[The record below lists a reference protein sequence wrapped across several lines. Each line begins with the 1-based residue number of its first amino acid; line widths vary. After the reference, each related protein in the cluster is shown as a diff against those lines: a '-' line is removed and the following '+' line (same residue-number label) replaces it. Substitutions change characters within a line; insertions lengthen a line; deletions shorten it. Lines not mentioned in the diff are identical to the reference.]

1 MNLLSLLFLVQWTSA
16 VELGNWMNLGMH
28 GMSALQHPD
37 LFMLGSKDRNSAA
50 GLCQQITG
58 LSSGQKKLCMLYT
71 DHMMHV
77 GRGARNGITECQFQF
92 RHNKWN
98 CSTVEDSTV
107 FGPILSI
114 PSKEAAFANAI
125 ASAGVVH
132 SISRGC
138 RDGQL
143 ASCGCSEARRPRDL
157 RKEWIWGGCGDNIHY
172 GYKFAKNFIDI
183 REREMNVQRGTK
195 DHGRQLMNLHNNE
208 AGRRAVIKNM
218 KVTCKCHGVSGSCS
232 LVTCW
237 QQLAPFRTVGDYLRE
252 KYDTSTMVKVTRR
265 GRLRVRNGR
274 DTIPTAN
281 DLVYLSQSP
290 DYCQANATIGTLG
303 TQGRTCMASNERE
316 KKQQGRRNGKGGK
329 KSNKKEGDKEGS
341 CDVMCC
347 NRGYES
353 IIMTVK
359 ERCNC
364 KFHWCCYVECQTCEK
379 DIKLNV
385 C

>member
-1 MNLLSLLFLVQWTSA
+1 MNSRSVLVVFSVVTTAIGVRMGS
-16 VELGNWMNLGMH
+16 WMNLG
-28 GMSALQHPD
+28 LQSSK
-37 LFMLGSKDRNSAA
+37 MLNPEAYLLGTTLP
-50 GLCQQITG
+50 LCQQISG
-58 LSSGQKKLCMLYT
+58 LSNGQQKLCMLYT

-77 GRGARNGITECQFQF
+77 GRGARRGIAECKFQF
-92 RHNKWN
+92 NERKWN

-125 ASAGVVH
+125 ASAGVVL
-132 SISRGC
+132 SIARGC

-143 ASCGCSEARRPRDL
+143 DSCGCSSAGRPDDL
-157 RKEWIWGGCGDNIHY
+157 KGEWIWGGCGDNIHY
-172 GYKFAKNFIDI
+172 GYKFAKNFVDI
-183 REREMNVQRGTK
+183 REREVNERRGS
-195 DHGRQLMNLHNNE
+195 DNHGRQLMNVHNNE

-237 QQLAPFRTVGDYLRE
+237 QQLAPFRKVGDYLRE

-281 DLVYLSQSP
+281 DLVYLGQSP

-303 TQGRTCMASNERE
+303 TQGRTCTRFNEG
-316 KKQQGRRNGKGGK
+316 KKRQSRRGGSGGK
-329 KSNKKEGDKEGS
+329 KLEDDEEGS
-341 CDVMCC
+341 CGVMCC
-347 NRGYES
+347 NRGYET
-353 IIMTVK
+353 IIMSVK

-385 C
+385 CK